1 MEELEREL
9 EYLYSLERFGM
20 IFGLE
25 NVSALLHHLGDP
37 HLELKAIHVT
47 GTNGKGSVCAFLHS
61 VLSRRYKVGLYTSP
75 HLHRVNERIKI
86 NGKEIENTKL
96 LELIK
101 LLRTKVEEKGNPK
114 VFTFFDF
121 LTAIAFACFRQES
134 VDLAIVEVG
143 LGGRLDS
150 TNVLVPLISVI
161 TNVGH
166 DHMDVLGPTLEDV
179 AREKAGI
186 IKEGR
191 PLICGELKENP
202 LRVILGEAQ
211 KKGSKVLLLGRDFHY
226 EADRRLSFQGR
237 RWCLEG
243 LELGLLGR
251 HQFINATLALAVLE
265 LLDETG
271 FPVSEED
278 VRLGLKET
286 KWPGRLEVFGQ
297 GPKVVLDGAHNP
309 EGVEVLCNALE
320 EMTFSRLHL
329 VIGIM
334 ADKPWKEMLEKL
346 LLLSDRVI
354 AFRPSNPRALDPQRI
369 VDEARRYGVNA
380 ICAKEAKEALQMAL
394 DHAGQDDL
402 VLVTGSLFAVAE
414 VRELLVFQG

>member
-9 EYLYSLERFGM
+9 EYLYGLERFGM

-25 NVSALLHHLGDP
+25 NVSALLHHLGNP
-37 HLELKAIHVT
+37 HLALKAVHVT

-86 NGKEIENTKL
+86 NKKEIEDSKL

-101 LLRTKVEEKGNPK
+101 FLRTKVEEKGIPK

-121 LTAIAFACFRQES
+121 LTAVAFAYFKQEL

-150 TNVLVPLISVI
+150 TNVLVPLVSVI

-166 DHMDVLGPTLEDV
+166 DHMDVLGPTLEDI

-191 PLICGELKENP
+191 PLVCGELKENP
-202 LRVILGEAQ
+202 LKVILEEAQ
-211 KKGSKVLLLGRDFHY
+211 KKGSKVLLLGRDFCY
-226 EADRRLSFQGR
+226 QASQKFSFQGR
-237 RWCLEG
+237 RWRFEG
-243 LELGLLGR
+243 LELGLLGK
-251 HQFINATLALAVLE
+251 HQFANAALALAVLE
-265 LLDETG
+265 LLEEIG
-271 FPVSEED
+271 FPVSEEE

-286 KWPGRLEVFGQ
+286 KWPGRLEVFGE

-309 EGVEVLCNALE
+309 EGVEVLCDALA

-334 ADKPWKEMLEKL
+334 ADKPWKEMLKKL
-346 LLLSDRVI
+346 LPLSDRVI
-354 AFRPSNPRALDPQRI
+354 AFRPSNPRALDPQTI
-369 VDEARRYGVNA
+369 VEEAETYGLDA
-380 ICAKEAKEALQMAL
+380 ICAKEAKEALQIAL

-402 VLVTGSLFAVAE
+402 ILVTGSLFTVAE
-414 VRELLVFQG
+414 VRELLVFGE